1 VEIRLHLWLVLFVV
15 NLYEKPN
22 CTPQH
27 CIMKMLFHHSHSRF
41 VFLYLFGCNFFLCC
55 LSWPISVPIEI
66 VSFYPYSKDRKESSC
81 GCQKRSYD
89 ETEDLNNYSSNNY
102 WLLLQERQWLTNR
115 QQSRQSLL
123 WSACA
128 TPEPIQLL
136 LSRSWWERYRASTR
150 IVFLSRITTK
160 SSLTSVNSN
169 NPKSSRVT
177 VTVNPQIIFAMD
189 STATS

>member
-1 VEIRLHLWLVLFVV
+1 
-15 NLYEKPN
+15 
-22 CTPQH
+22 
-27 CIMKMLFHHSHSRF
+27 MKMLFHHSHSRF
-41 VFLYLFGCNFFLCC
+41 VFLYLFGCNVFLCC

-189 STATS
+189 STATSLWRGNMKVGAMSELITV